1 MPLLYYRSFEK
12 AEVALWKTEETTDF
26 FKNELEKQDFPIG
39 AGEAIRHPE
48 KQHQWFASRYLLCE
62 IYPAAIQLY
71 HNQMPFLLN
80 GPQVSFSHS
89 RDAVG
94 IMISELHAGID
105 LQYSDKKLEKVAP
118 KFLSESDE
126 KVFGTMPRIERLTCI
141 WAVKEAVFKVFGSGL
156 PFRDI
161 KIRNYDPV
169 KDKVVVSVVK
179 SGVSHQFTLTVLFIN
194 KLVLA
199 YVLK

>member
-1 MPLLYYRSFEK
+1 M
-12 AEVALWKTEETTDF
+12 
-26 FKNELEKQDFPIG
+26 
-39 AGEAIRHPE
+39 
-48 KQHQWFASRYLLCE
+48 
-62 IYPAAIQLY
+62 
-71 HNQMPFLLN
+71 
-80 GPQVSFSHS
+80 
-89 RDAVG
+89 
-94 IMISELHAGID
+94 
-105 LQYSDKKLEKVAP
+105 EKVAP